1 MPIVWPVLSNYRRLI
16 AKYSGVLLKSLSGL
30 CSDKSLYLHSISRP
44 AVIMVMLIQSCR
56 TSFLVLCV
64 LSVAISTETA
74 ASDTS
79 AEKDAGKE
87 LYITTCVACHGVKAE
102 GNDAVGAPAL
112 AGQHESYLARQ
123 LANFNQGFRGT
134 EKSDRFG
141 RDMVAMAAVVK
152 DPSAQAN
159 VSAYLASLDKP
170 IVSVTPEK
178 TGGGK
183 NPGYKVYQAS
193 CGACHGA
200 DASGNERLNSPSLAG
215 LSSAYLL
222 RQYANFLDGKRGTH
236 SSDKLGRQMRMIAKT
251 QTDHDKIDSVI
262 AYIVSLED

>member
-1 MPIVWPVLSNYRRLI
+1 
-16 AKYSGVLLKSLSGL
+16 
-30 CSDKSLYLHSISRP
+30 
-44 AVIMVMLIQSCR
+44 MVMLIQSCR
-56 TSFLVLCV
+56 TSFLVLCI
-64 LSVAISTETA
+64 LSISISVKAA
-74 ASDTS
+74 ASADK
-79 AEKDAGKE
+79 EAGKE
-87 LYITTCVACHGVKAE
+87 IYIATCVACHGAKAD

-141 RDMVAMAAVVK
+141 RDMVAMATVVK
-152 DPSAQAN
+152 DPSSQTN

-170 IVSVTPEK
+170 IVSVTPDK
-178 TGGGK
+178 TGGGN

-222 RQYANFLDGKRGTH
+222 RQYANFLDGKRGSH
-236 SSDKLGRQMRMIAKT
+236 SSDKLGRQMSMIAKT
-251 QTDHDKIDSVI
+251 QTDQDKIDAVI